1 MLLTGQDEAERA
13 TASSDAPSAS
23 GGMAG
28 NLVSAIRSFLPGGKA
43 PEPQLAGGKKPV
55 KVGIVRAQ
63 NWIPIFQGAAC
74 IIISTHKNHTTSHC
88 SAAPGACCTPCA

>member
-1 MLLTGQDEAERA
+1 MMRNAGAEGA
-13 TASSDAPSAS
+13 ADVVESSSDAPSAS

-55 KVGIVRAQ
+55 KASIADV
-63 NWIPIFQGAAC
+63 IF
-74 IIISTHKNHTTSHC
+74 
-88 SAAPGACCTPCA
+88 